1 MADQFIAKLDAISAP
16 GTSAIQFLKKLGPIH
31 SQWHQAHN
39 NGTGSIGFLLFHWEL
54 VKRFKAV
61 GGPVQFG
68 DVVAFTSAQ
77 LTSYNAQYDVTEVV
91 RQGDVASM
99 EEFSGEIEAWH
110 NNAHMAIGM
119 FFHKN
124 LMNPKTNVRLVQF
137 WQLHYF
143 INDRFEEKLGDFR
156 SAPSSSMP
164 SLVAQLESS
173 GAVTLV

>member
-1 MADQFIAKLDAISAP
+1 MTDQFVAKLDAISTP

-39 NGTGSIGFLLFHWEL
+39 NGTSSIGFLLFHWEL

-61 GGPVQFG
+61 GGPVHFG
-68 DVVAFTSAQ
+68 DVVAFTTSQ
-77 LTSYNAQYDVTEVV
+77 LASYNAQYDVTEVV
-91 RQGDVASM
+91 RQADAASL
-99 EEFSGEIEAWH
+99 EEFSSEIEGWH

-156 SAPSSSMP
+156 SGASNSIPAV
-164 SLVAQLESS
+164 VAQLESS
-173 GAVTLV
+173 NAVSLV